1 MMDQEVEII
10 SSATRKEKIKNFF
23 INKKKQIIAT
33 VIFFLLILFGFFF
46 YQEYEKGHREWLA
59 NKYNATIIEYEA
71 GDKSKVLNSMKD
83 IIEDKDKTYSPLAF
97 YYLLD
102 NDLITSKEEINN
114 YFDILIN
121 EIGLDNENKN
131 LTIFKKG
138 LFNSEFANENELL
151 NILNPVIK
159 SESIWKPHA
168 LYLMAE
174 YYFAKKEKQ
183 KSKEFFEQLVS
194 LEDISTKI
202 KLEAQKRL
210 RSDFSE

>member
-1 MMDQEVEII
+1 MDQEVEII
-10 SSATRKEKIKNFF
+10 SSATRKEKIINFI
-23 INKKKQIIAT
+23 INKKKTIVAVAVFI
-33 VIFFLLILFGFFF
+33 LLIIFSFFF

-59 NKYNATIIEYEA
+59 NKYNATIIEFET
-71 GDKSKVLNSMKD
+71 GDKSKILSSMKE

-102 NDLITSKEEINN
+102 NDLIISKEEINKF
-114 YFDILIN
+114 FDILIN
-121 EIGLDNENKN
+121 ELGLDSETKN

-138 LFNSEFANENELL
+138 LFNSEFAAENELL

-174 YYFAKKEKQ
+174 YYFAKKQKQ
-183 KSKEFFEQLVS
+183 KSKEFLEQLVN

-210 RSDFSE
+210 LSDFSE

>member
-1 MMDQEVEII
+1 MDQEVEII
-10 SSATRKEKIKNFF
+10 SSATRKEKIKNFI
-23 INKKKQIIAT
+23 INKKNTIIA
-33 VIFFLLILFGFFF
+33 VAVFILLIIFSFLF

-59 NKYNATIIEYEA
+59 NKYNATIIEFEA
-71 GDKSKVLNSMKD
+71 GDKSKILSSMKE

-102 NDLITSKEEINN
+102 NDLITSKEEINKF
-114 YFDILIN
+114 FDILIK
-121 EIGLDNENKN
+121 ELGLDAETKN

-138 LFNSEFANENELL
+138 LFNSEFASENELL
-151 NILNPVIK
+151 NILNPIIK

-174 YYFAKKEKQ
+174 YYFAKKQKQ
-183 KSKEFFEQLVS
+183 KSKEFLEQLVN

-210 RSDFSE
+210 LSDFSE

>member
-10 SSATRKEKIKNFF
+10 SSATRKEKIKNFI
-23 INKKKQIIAT
+23 INKKKTIIST
-33 VIFFLLILFGFFF
+33 VIFFFLILFGFLF
-46 YQEYEKGHREWLA
+46 YQEYKEGHKEWLA
-59 NKYNATIIEYEA
+59 NKYNLTIIEYEA
-71 GDKSKVLNSMKD
+71 GDKSKILNSMKE

-121 EIGLDNENKN
+121 EIELDNENKN

-183 KSKEFFEQLVS
+183 KSKEFLKQLVS
-194 LEDISTKI
+194 LEDISSKI

>member
-1 MMDQEVEII
+1 MDQEVEII
-10 SSATRKEKIKNFF
+10 SSETRKEKIKNFI
-23 INKKKQIIAT
+23 INKKKRIIST
-33 VIFFLLILFGFFF
+33 LIFFLFILFSFFF
-46 YQEYEKGHREWLA
+46 YQEYEKGHREFLA
-59 NKYNATIIEYEA
+59 NKYNSAIIEYKA
-71 GDKSKVLNSMKD
+71 GDKTKILNSMKE

-102 NDLITSKEEINN
+102 NDLITSKKDINK

-121 EIGLDNENKN
+121 QIGLDKENKN

-138 LFNSEFANENELL
+138 LFNSEFANESELL

-159 SESIWKPHA
+159 SDSIWKPHA

-174 YYFAKKEKQ
+174 YYFAKQEKL
-183 KSKEFFEQLVS
+183 KSKEFFEQLIV
-194 LEDISTKI
+194 LEDISFKI
-202 KLEAQKRL
+202 KVEAQKRL

>member
-1 MMDQEVEII
+1 MDQEVEII
-10 SSATRKEKIKNFF
+10 SSETRKEKIKNFI
-23 INKKKQIIAT
+23 INKKKTIVSA
-33 VIFFLLILFGFFF
+33 VIFLLLILFSFFF
-46 YQEYEKGHREWLA
+46 YQEYKKENREFLA
-59 NKYNATIIEYEA
+59 NKYNATIIENET
-71 GDKSKVLNSMKD
+71 GNKSKVLNSMKE

-102 NDLITSKEEINN
+102 NDLIKSKEEINK

-121 EIGLDNENKN
+121 EIGLDRENKN

-138 LFNSEFANENELL
+138 LYNSEFANESELL
-151 NILNPVIK
+151 NILNPIIK

-183 KSKEFFEQLVS
+183 KSKEFFEQLIN
-194 LEDISTKI
+194 LEDISLKI
-202 KLEAQKRL
+202 KVEAQKRIQRDL
-210 RSDFSE
+210 SD

>member
-1 MMDQEVEII
+1 MDQEVEII
-10 SSATRKEKIKNFF
+10 SSETRKEKIKNFI
-23 INKKKQIIAT
+23 INKKKTIVSA
-33 VIFFLLILFGFFF
+33 VIFLLLILFSFFF
-46 YQEYEKGHREWLA
+46 YQEYKKENREFLA
-59 NKYNATIIEYEA
+59 NKYNATIIENET
-71 GDKSKVLNSMKD
+71 GNKSKVLNSMKE

-102 NDLITSKEEINN
+102 NDLIKSKEEINK

-121 EIGLDNENKN
+121 EIRLDRENKN

-138 LFNSEFANENELL
+138 LYNSEFANESELL
-151 NILNPVIK
+151 NILNPIIK

-183 KSKEFFEQLVS
+183 KSKEFFEQLIN
-194 LEDISTKI
+194 LEDISLKI
-202 KLEAQKRL
+202 KVEAQKRL
-210 RSDFSE
+210 RSDFGE

>member
-1 MMDQEVEII
+1 MDQEVEII
-10 SSATRKEKIKNFF
+10 SSATRKEKIKNFI
-23 INKKKQIIAT
+23 INKKKTIVAIA
-33 VIFFLLILFGFFF
+33 VFILLIIFSFFF

-59 NKYNATIIEYEA
+59 NKYNATIIEFET
-71 GDKSKVLNSMKD
+71 GDKSKILSSMKE

-102 NDLITSKEEINN
+102 NDLITSKEEINKF
-114 YFDILIN
+114 FDILIN
-121 EIGLDNENKN
+121 ELGLDSETKN

-138 LFNSEFANENELL
+138 LFNSEFAAENELL

-174 YYFAKKEKQ
+174 YYFAKKQKQ
-183 KSKEFFEQLVS
+183 KSKEFLEQLVN

-210 RSDFSE
+210 LSDFSE